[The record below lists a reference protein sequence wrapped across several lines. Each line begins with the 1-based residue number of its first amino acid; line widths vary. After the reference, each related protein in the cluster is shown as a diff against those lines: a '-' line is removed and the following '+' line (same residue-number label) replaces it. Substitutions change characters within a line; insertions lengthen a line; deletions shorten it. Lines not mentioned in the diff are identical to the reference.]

1 MSEASAELSG
11 CARVASI
18 SERAT
23 PPARGGV
30 REQEL
35 EVSSLGLGAVSLVVS
50 ERIGLG
56 GRQLARRASSASRA
70 CLGLGSGL
78 GLGLGSGFRV
88 RVRV

>member
-11 CARVASI
+11 WARVASI
-18 SERAT
+18 SERVAT

-56 GRQLARRASSASRA
+56 GRQLARSASSASRA
-70 CLGLGSGL
+70 CLG
-78 GLGLGSGFRV
+78 
-88 RVRV
+88 